1 MKYVFNMVLVSKIKV
16 PQSIASVLLTFSLG
30 HSIGFLNLR
39 TFFSFLCVYRDLEYM
54 VGDLNSAEALLNN
67 KD

>member
-16 PQSIASVLLTFSLG
+16 PQSIAIDWGIQNDLLICV
-30 HSIGFLNLR
+30 H
-39 TFFSFLCVYRDLEYM
+39 FFSFLLYHDLEYI
-54 VGDLNSAEALLNN
+54 VGDLNSAVALLDN